1 MRRALGR
8 GLSQL
13 LGEEE
18 VTAHPTR
25 IDVNAIH
32 ANARQPRISFD
43 EAGLKEL
50 AASILEVG
58 VLLPLI
64 VRPLSEGKYELIAG
78 ERRLRAAKIAG
89 LIDVPVIVRAAS
101 AQESLELA
109 LVENVQREDISAI
122 ERANAFKQ
130 LADEFGLSHEEIGRK
145 VSKSRAAVS
154 NTLRLL
160 QLPREMQN
168 AIGAGVITEGHA
180 RAILMIDAP
189 SRRQSLFERVVR
201 DGLSVRETERLARGP
216 GDANGVGSPGSSPQ
230 AVLQPTVD
238 PNWQALERA
247 LSERLGSPVTLVKRG
262 SGGQLKVDFYDDEE
276 LQRILDVLRIQL

>member
-1 MRRALGR
+1 MRRALGK

-18 VTAHPTR
+18 VVAHPSHV
-25 IDVNAIH
+25 DVNAIQ
-32 ANARQPRISFD
+32 ANARQPRRTFD
-43 EAGLKEL
+43 DGGLEEL

-64 VRPLSEGKYELIAG
+64 VRPLAEGTYELIAG

-89 LIDVPVIVRAAS
+89 LTDVPVIVRAAS

-109 LVENVQREDISAI
+109 LVENVQREDISPI
-122 ERANAFKQ
+122 ECANAYRQ

-145 VSKSRAAVS
+145 VSKSRTAVS

-201 DGLSVRETERLARGP
+201 NDLSVRETERLARGP
-216 GDANGVGSPGSSPQ
+216 GDANGASSPKA
-230 AVLQPTVD
+230 AVQPTVD

-247 LSERLGSPVTLVKRG
+247 LSERLGSPVTLLKRG

-276 LQRILDVLRIQL
+276 LQRILDVLGIQL